1 MHFVKFC
8 TPWLTLCSE
17 KGGNLI
23 NVSQGWTSVSL
34 NPLLLQY
41 LWPVPCVFLWPKGLI
56 LRKVLEWELDELEYV
71 CAKGKAELKRRR
83 EHWNRSMWSSEY
95 CTGWLR
101 FHLKSPSSGTARGP
115 GSVGLDQAK
124 RGSGLVF
131 DNVGYRKKKKWPDFI
146 NCDHLCCAS
155 KCLLEQ
161 ERSKLIWLWSQ
172 MLMFVM
178 VLGT

>member
-1 MHFVKFC
+1 MLLNSAPH
-8 TPWLTLCSE
+8 WLALCLE

-23 NVSQGWTSVSL
+23 NVSQSWTSISL

-41 LWPVPCVFLWPKGLI
+41 SWPVPCVFLWPKGLI
-56 LRKVLEWELDELEYV
+56 LCKVLEWGPDELEYV
-71 CAKGKAELKRRR
+71 CAKGKAELKRRH
-83 EHWNRSMWSSEY
+83 EHWNRSTWSSEY

-101 FHLKSPSSGTARGP
+101 FHLKSPSSGTAGGP

-124 RGSGLVF
+124 RGPGLIF

-161 ERSKLIWLWSQ
+161 ERSKLIW
-172 MLMFVM
+172 V
-178 VLGT
+178 